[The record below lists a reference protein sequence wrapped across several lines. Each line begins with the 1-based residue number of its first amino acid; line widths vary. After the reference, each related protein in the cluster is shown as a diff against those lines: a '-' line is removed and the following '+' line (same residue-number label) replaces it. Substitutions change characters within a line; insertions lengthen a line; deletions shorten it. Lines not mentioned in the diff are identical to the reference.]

1 MTTPVREA
9 PGPGTA
15 ATQRPPGFRELFL
28 RLDFVRL
35 VLRGWRD
42 LGTRGRLLQYLV
54 DTDLKRTHADT
65 VMGQVWWLIDPFFS
79 MAIYS
84 ILVTVVFAKQI
95 PDAPLFLF
103 AAILPWQWFQTS
115 LLDATTSVTAH
126 GNLIRQIQF
135 PKIILP
141 AASTIAGTITFGFGL
156 VSLALLYVIYPR
168 HLSAWML
175 AFPIVAAV
183 QYVFTLALAILFS
196 AVNTY
201 YRDVQN
207 LLRHAT
213 RIWFYASPAI
223 YAVTALQGTVFR
235 IRPRP
240 QPLHLHPDVVSQHRL
255 LGDGTRLGGPR
266 RGARTLTGA
275 AHLRDLGLQ
284 AGRDRIRQDPLILL
298 PSGARRRSPSRRD
311 PGRSRGPKGAATRV
325 GHRRSTLLKWASG
338 FLAIRRGLGDGDGS
352 DGGGRPLA
360 HRP

>member
-1 MTTPVREA
+1 MLPFGLRMTTPVRVA
-9 PGPGTA
+9 PGPHPA
-15 ATQRPPGFRELFL
+15 ATQRPPGFRDLFL

-235 IRPRP
+235 F
-240 QPLHLHPDVVSQHRL
+240 V
-255 LGDGTRLGGPR
+255 
-266 RGARTLTGA
+266 
-275 AHLRDLGLQ
+275 LGLN
-284 AGRDRIRQDPLILL
+284 PFTYILTSYRNIAY
-298 PSGARRRSPSRRD
+298 SGTAPD
-311 PGRSRGPKGAATRV
+311 WVGLAAVLVLSLVLLTFAIWVFKRV
-325 GHRRSTLLKWASG
+325 ETG
-338 FLAIRRGLGDGDGS
+338 FAKIL
-352 DGGGRPLA
+352 
-360 HRP
+360 